1 MQSLNCDIYNT
12 KGIKVADL
20 TVEYDYDVNLEKNK
34 ILLAQAMRVH
44 LANLRQGTVANKSRG
59 DVVGST
65 RKIYRQKG
73 TGRARHGDIKAPIFV
88 GGGVTFNLTAKTGT
102 AKLNKK
108 MRTKAFGFSLVDKI
122 KGKRLLIIDS
132 FGSLTGKTKEF
143 AQIISKL
150 PKELIDQKSL
160 LLVTDKN
167 PALKL
172 AARNIDKLDLSLI
185 DTLNTYAILT
195 HKTLIAEK
203 KIADKL
209 FEKAEI
215 PVKAKANK
223 SSPVTKKTVKST
235 KKNLA

>member
-1 MQSLNCDIYNT
+1 MQSFVCDIYNT
-12 KGIKVADL
+12 KGVKVADL
-20 TVEYDYDVNLEKNK
+20 AVEYDYDSNLERNK

-44 LANLRQGTVANKSRG
+44 LANKRQGTVANKSRG

-88 GGGVTFNLTAKTGT
+88 GGGVTFSLKEKNKV

-108 MRTKAFGFSLVDKI
+108 MRNKAFGFSLIDKI
-122 KGKRLLIIDS
+122 KEKHLLIIDS

-143 AQIISKL
+143 ATILKQL
-150 PKELIDQKSL
+150 PIELINQKSL
-160 LLVTDKN
+160 LLITDKN
-167 PALKL
+167 PSLKQ
-172 AARNIDKLDLSLI
+172 AARNINKLDLSPI
-185 DTLNTYAILT
+185 DTLNTYEVLT

-209 FEKAEI
+209 FEKADI
-215 PVKAKANK
+215 KVKTKDSVKTPV
-223 SSPVTKKTVKST
+223 VKKTVKKT
-235 KKNLA
+235 KKTI